1 MELVYLWVEE
11 YKNIHRQGFNF
22 LPKFNCHYD
31 GETLTIKDN
40 VDENGN
46 KQYIDNFFGD
56 KINVTVIVGKNG
68 SGKSSVLEILK
79 ILGKNNYA
87 TSLPAVLFVKEKEN
101 YYYISMEDNPYFIV
115 KNEKKIEL
123 KKYGLQINVITHTS
137 DILNWFLLFNQDD
150 RIYDLDNNMSLQ
162 SYKYSVP
169 IDDLYWDTFKLDIMK
184 YRTISQTMIAK
195 YFFTKNEIEF
205 FKPDMYAVHC
215 KNTYLI
221 RNIVEVVS
229 YFSEDDMNTI
239 KRNVEDLISSCNDC
253 QIKIKIYLLLIQ
265 LQSYKGSEAQHIYN
279 AYKNKKLLDS
289 GTIDAF
295 LKNKTN
301 LLDIN
306 QYIVEH
312 IKYDTAY
319 SLSEKQEILL
329 KVLEDEYAKDIFS
342 DLLQIHLFE
351 EKTRKTYKD
360 LSSGEKDFIFLLSF
374 LDFYLSSNQNN
385 LILLDEVEAFAHPQ
399 WSKNIIK
406 AVWQLLENKRCHLV
420 LTTHSPFLLSD
431 IPKQNIIFLDT
442 YKKGDKEVKN
452 GKYKAG
458 NCKIVNRLHDKQ
470 ETFGQNIH
478 TLLSDS
484 FFMEDGL
491 MGEFAKSKINEIIGF
506 HKEVE
511 NIKDDI
517 KAKESLRIEYEKE
530 DEGKPSKKMRFWNT
544 QSIIGDAYLKQVIK
558 NHLVDIETILLGI
571 DRAKK
576 EEIKRLRDE
585 ADRLEKLS

>member
-79 ILGKNNYA
+79 ILGKNNYE

-101 YYYISMEDNPYFIV
+101 YYYISMEDNPYSIV

-123 KKYGLQINVITHTS
+123 KKYELQINVITHTS
-137 DILNWFLLFNQDD
+137 DILNLFLLFNQDD
-150 RIYDLDNNMSLQ
+150 RIYDLGNNMSLQ

-205 FKPDMYAVHC
+205 FKPDKYAVHC
-215 KNTYLI
+215 RNTYLI

-239 KRNVEDLISSCNDC
+239 KRNVEDLISSCSDC

-265 LQSYKGSEAQHIYN
+265 LQSNNGSEAQLYN

-289 GTIDAF
+289 ETIDAF

-301 LLDIN
+301 YIN
-306 QYIVEH
+306 KYIVDN

-319 SLSEKQEILL
+319 SLREKHEVLL
-329 KVLEDEYAKDIFS
+329 KVLEDKYAKDIFS

-351 EKTRKTYKD
+351 EKTGKTYKD

-374 LDFYLSSNQNN
+374 LNFYLRSNQNN
-385 LILLDEVEAFAHPQ
+385 LILLDEVEAFTHPQ

-442 YKKGDKEVKN
+442 HKEKDKEVKN
-452 GKYKAG
+452 GEQKAG
-458 NCKIVNRLHDKQ
+458 NCKVVDGLHDKQ

-511 NIKDDI
+511 KIKDDI
-517 KAKESLRIEYEKE
+517 EAKESLRIEYEKKE
-530 DEGKPSKKMRFWNT
+530 EGKPSKKMRFRNT

-558 NHLVDIETILLGI
+558 NHLVDIETILLGK
-571 DRAKK
+571 DWAKK
-576 EEIKRLRDE
+576 EEIKRVE
-585 ADRLEKLS
+585 AYLESLKK